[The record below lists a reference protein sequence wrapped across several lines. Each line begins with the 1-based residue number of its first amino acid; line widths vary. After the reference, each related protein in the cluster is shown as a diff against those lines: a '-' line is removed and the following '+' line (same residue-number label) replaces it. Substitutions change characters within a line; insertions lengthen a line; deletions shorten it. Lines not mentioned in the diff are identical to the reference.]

1 MRGLVFFLMLLMPAA
16 AMAQCPLPITSGDLY
31 TAPVWNTCLTYL
43 MTNAS
48 SGGSVSGSNFNATFP
63 TTGLAIGALSGGNMV
78 PLGADAFND
87 LKVNL
92 ATSIPTGANVIG
104 SVGQSGNWTVGI
116 TGVLPL
122 PNGAATTALQG
133 GVYNSVVQTLPSGT
147 QQPLQLDANGNLK
160 VNVVVGGGSSGGGGG
175 GTSSSYG
182 SGFPLTGTAIGAAYA
197 GNMVSLAA
205 DANNNLNV
213 NLKTAIPSGS
223 NLIGSVSQSGT
234 WTFALPTNAATAAN
248 QTALQGATG
257 GGTAATMSMLI
268 GGLYNS
274 PEPTL
279 TSGQQSALQLDSSG
293 NLRTYVMGG
302 ITAPFASTFPASGF
316 AIGGLSG
323 GNLVYISADASHNLQ
338 VNCTVGCSGGTTSN
352 ASSAVAT
359 SSTNGAAVSWTYGF
373 NGATWDQL
381 QVDGSKNLKVTVA
394 AALPAGTN
402 AIGGVTQSGTWNV
415 TNISGTVSLPTGA
428 ASAAN
433 QVAVTG
439 TVAAGTAA
447 SNALLTGS
455 VYNSTQPTPSSGQ
468 QTALQADP
476 HGNLR
481 TAIGSVTLVALDAAT
496 VTTGGVAVSALS
508 AGHRTAGGWLFNPV
522 TAAGGLC
529 INEIGTASGTVS
541 AGSTTCIA
549 AGQTYTLAPATTAVS
564 VIAADSGHAFSGQ
577 GFQ

>member
-1 MRGLVFFLMLLMPAA
+1 MRGLVFFLMLLVPAA
-16 AMAQCPLPITSGDLY
+16 AMAQCPLPITSGELY

-48 SGGSVSGSNFNATFP
+48 SGGGVSGSNFNATFP
-63 TTGLAIGALSGGNMV
+63 STGLAIGALSGGNMV
-78 PLGADAFND
+78 ALGADAFND

-133 GVYNSVVQTLPSGT
+133 AVYNSVVQTLPSGT

-175 GTSSSYG
+175 GTSSSFG

-205 DANNNLNV
+205 DASSNLNV
-213 NLKTAIPSGS
+213 NLKTSIPTGT
-223 NLIGSVSQSGT
+223 NVIGSISQNGV
-234 WTFALPTNAATAAN
+234 WTFSLPANAATAAN
-248 QTALQGATG
+248 QTTVQGAVG
-257 GGTAATMSMLI
+257 GGTAATMSALM

-302 ITAPFASTFPASGF
+302 ITAPFASTFPATGF

-359 SSTNGAAVSWTYGF
+359 SSTNGAAVAWNYGF
-373 NGATWDQL
+373 NGSSWDQL
-381 QVDGSKNLKVTVA
+381 QVDSSKNLKVTVA

-402 AIGGVTQSGTWNV
+402 VVGGVTQSGTWNV
-415 TNISGTVSLPTGA
+415 TNVTGTVSLPTGA

-433 QVAVTG
+433 QINVTG

-455 VYNSTQPTPSSGQ
+455 VYNSTQPTPTNGQ

-481 TAIGSVTLVALDAAT
+481 TSTGSVTLVALDAAT
-496 VTTGGVAVSALS
+496 VTTGGMAVNALT

-522 TAAGGLC
+522 TAAASLC

-541 AGSTTCIA
+541 SGSTTCIA
-549 AGQTYTLAPATTAVS
+549 AGQTYTLAPNTGAVS
-564 VIAADSGHAFSGQ
+564 VISADSSHVFSGQ